1 MVSYTCKI
9 KREKKGAI
17 MATYESVFH
26 VDGYTRAGGF
36 LYAWFDTEAEA
47 LEFWGSDSDWQ
58 DADIVEEIFEPTKRS
73 YRVIKRVGF

>member
-1 MVSYTCKI
+1 
-9 KREKKGAI
+9 
-17 MATYESVFH
+17 MATYESIFH

-58 DADIVEEIFEPTKRS
+58 EGDIVEEIFEPTKRS
-73 YRVIKRVGF
+73 YRVVKSVGV